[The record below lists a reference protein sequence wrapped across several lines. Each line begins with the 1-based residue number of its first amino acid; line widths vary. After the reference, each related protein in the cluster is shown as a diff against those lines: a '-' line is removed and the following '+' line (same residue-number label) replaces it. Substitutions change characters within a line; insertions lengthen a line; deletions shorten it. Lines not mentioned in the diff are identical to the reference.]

1 MLIIGLWLDRV
12 DTTTGVAQFQDMY
25 EKTPDEMIKIYE
37 LERIK
42 VPEKIKLIVF
52 PCEYA
57 KDKVQQIF
65 QLTEGDE
72 VYCWSEGCHDTVFN
86 TCGIAFMELERE
98 GVVLARWS
106 LENSPYEMNDEDL
119 EGIEF
124 DMSVLPEGFTRDQ
137 IIFVQQL

>member
-1 MLIIGLWLDRV
+1 MVIVGLFLDRV
-12 DTTTGVAQFQDMY
+12 DSESGLNSFTNLYDM
-25 EKTPDEMIKIYE
+25 TPDQMIKVHE

-42 VPEKIKLIVF
+42 VPDHIKLIVF
-52 PCEYA
+52 PCEYS

-72 VYCWSEGCHDTVFN
+72 VYCWSEGCHDSVFN
-86 TCGIAFMELERE
+86 TSGIAFMELERD

-119 EGIEF
+119 EEIEF
-124 DMSVLPEGFTRDQ
+124 DMSVLPQCFTREQ
-137 IIFVQQL
+137 MIFVQQL

>member
-1 MLIIGLWLDRV
+1 MVIVGLFLDRV
-12 DTTTGVAQFQDMY
+12 DSESGLNSFTNLYDM
-25 EKTPDEMIKIYE
+25 TPDQIIKDYE
-37 LERIK
+37 LSRIK
-42 VPEKIKLIVF
+42 VPEHIKLIVF
-52 PCEYA
+52 PCEYS

-86 TCGIAFMELERE
+86 TSGIAFMELERD

-119 EGIEF
+119 EDIEF
-124 DMSVLPEGFTRDQ
+124 DMSVLPQCFTREQ
-137 IIFVQQL
+137 MIFVQQL